1 MNRRSVLLAGAAA
14 ALHVLPDAATA
25 AGAGQSLLR
34 RWSRAETL
42 PLWPRDPP
50 GVADFESQAL
60 PPDWSPLFV
69 RNIARPALHVF
80 RPAKPNGRG
89 ILVAPGGA
97 YQFVSIGNEG
107 VEVAEVLNALGYTAF
122 VLTYRL
128 PGEGWKP
135 RTRVALSDAQRA
147 VRLIRMQA
155 KRLRIAGDYLAM
167 IGFSAGGHL
176 AGSLAVHHG
185 DATYP
190 AADAADELS
199 TKPFAV
205 GLIYPVVTMREP
217 LTHGLSRE
225 LLLGPEPGDALID
238 AWSVER
244 HVDADT
250 PPLFLAHALDDDAV
264 PIDNSLQ
271 LVAALRTAG
280 RPFEGHL
287 FQVGHHAFGI
297 GRPGTSSALWLESYD
312 RWLRGLSA

>member
-1 MNRRSVLLAGAAA
+1 VNRRTLLLAGGAA
-14 ALHVLPDAATA
+14 ALDALPHATH
-25 AGAGQSLLR
+25 AGGTAQTTLR

-42 PLWPRDPP
+42 PLWPGDPP
-50 GVADFESQAL
+50 GIADFESRSL

-107 VEVAEVLNALGYTAF
+107 VEVAEALNALGYTAF
-122 VLTYRL
+122 ILTYRL

-135 RTRVALSDAQRA
+135 RTLAALSDAQRA

-155 KRLRIAGDYLAM
+155 KRWRIAGDALAM

-176 AGSLAVHHG
+176 AGSLAVRHG
-185 DATYP
+185 EAIYTPVDE
-190 AADAADELS
+190 ADEAGA
-199 TKPFAV
+199 KPFAV

-225 LLLGPEPGDALID
+225 LLLGPEPGNALID

-244 HVDADT
+244 HVDANI

-264 PIDNSLQ
+264 PIGNTLG
-271 LVAALRTAG
+271 LVEALRTAD

-287 FQVGHHAFGI
+287 FQRGRHAFGI
-297 GRPGTSSALWLESYD
+297 GRAGTPSALWIESYD